1 MHDDRPAL
9 GSRALLSTAANLLRA
24 RCRGPAVPERSAR
37 RGEPL
42 PCAYEPRCACTP
54 LNHRNTTPPH
64 SQASHPGARPVTLVD
79 VPGHPR
85 VRGAMERYADRAAG
99 LVFVVDSVDFMP
111 RKTEAAE

>member
-1 MHDDRPAL
+1 M
-9 GSRALLSTAANLLRA
+9 
-24 RCRGPAVPERSAR
+24 PERSAR
-37 RGEPL
+37 RDEPL
-42 PCAYEPRCACTP
+42 PCACRPQRACTP

-64 SQASHPGARPVTLVD
+64 LQASHPGARPVTLVD